1 MGLLSGGGVVQICQL
16 YPSVNFTNLS
26 TVGRFG
32 TQWKGYKTKFQLGK
46 NHDTA
51 ISKDTL
57 VQLGSKLS
65 SIPDGAP

>member
-1 MGLLSGGGVVQICQL
+1 MYTHALSYASLNRHRIHA
-16 YPSVNFTNLS
+16 
-26 TVGRFG
+26 RFG

-65 SIPDGAP
+65 SIPDGTP